1 MRRSLSQEG
10 LRLPFSIMKNWVSI
24 PLAGVAIFGAAVPG
38 RGAIYFSIE
47 QAQQAIFPGA
57 TFSAAP
63 RTLTPEQVKA
73 VEAATGARVRVKDIK
88 VWKVSTGGWF
98 FVDEVLGKHEF
109 ITYAVGL
116 TAHGAV
122 KQIEIM
128 DYRETYGGE
137 VRGAKWRAQF
147 TGKTARD
154 PLKLDRDIQNISG
167 ATLSSRH
174 ITDGVKR
181 LLAIHE
187 VALR

>member
-1 MRRSLSQEG
+1 
-10 LRLPFSIMKNWVSI
+10 MKNWISI
-24 PLAGVAIFGAAVPG
+24 PLASVAVFGAAVPG
-38 RGAIYFSIE
+38 RGAIYFSVE

-57 TFSAAP
+57 TFTETP
-63 RTLTPEQVKA
+63 RALTPEQVKA
-73 VEAATGARVRVKDIK
+73 VEAATGARVRVKAIK
-88 VWKVSTGGWF
+88 VWKVSGGGWF

-109 ITYAVGL
+109 ITYAAGL
-116 TAHGAV
+116 TAYGAV

-154 PLKLDRDIQNISG
+154 PLKLDGDIQNISG

-174 ITDGVKR
+174 IADGVKR
-181 LLAIHE
+181 LLAIYE
-187 VALR
+187 AALR